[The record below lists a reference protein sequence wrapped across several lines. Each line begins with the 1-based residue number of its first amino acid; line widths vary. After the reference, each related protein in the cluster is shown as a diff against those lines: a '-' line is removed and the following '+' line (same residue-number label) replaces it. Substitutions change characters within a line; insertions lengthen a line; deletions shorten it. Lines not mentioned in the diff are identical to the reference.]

1 MYWVTKM
8 TLQDWLSN
16 GWLKQHTTSRQEI
29 RDLLDKVDRDIAEA
43 SKEEIT
49 LDWRLAIA
57 YNACL
62 GCATIALRVSGYR
75 MPGGTGQ
82 HYRTIQSLRFTI
94 TPDADIIIS
103 LEAISKKRAIVS
115 YDVAGTI
122 TEAEVKEA
130 RELASDLRNGL
141 MKWLNDDHPQLLEP

>member
-1 MYWVTKM
+1 M

-29 RDLLDKVDRDIAEA
+29 RDLLDKVDRDMSEA
-43 SKEEIT
+43 AKEEIT

-62 GCATIALRVSGYR
+62 GCATIALRASGYR
-75 MPGGTGQ
+75 MPGGAGQ

-94 TPDADIIIS
+94 NPDSDIIIS

-115 YDVAGTI
+115 YDAAGTI
-122 TEAEVKEA
+122 TEAEVEEA
-130 RELASDLRNGL
+130 IELSSDLRSSL
-141 MKWLNDDHPQLLEP
+141 LDWLKTHFPEFLDE

>member
-1 MYWVTKM
+1 M

-16 GWLKQHTTSRQEI
+16 GWLKSHTTSQQEI
-29 RDLLDKVDRDIAEA
+29 NELLAKVERDIAEA
-43 SKEEIT
+43 SKDEIT

-62 GCATIALRVSGYR
+62 GCATIALRASGYR
-75 MPGGTGQ
+75 MPGGAGQ

-94 TPDADIIIS
+94 NPDSDIIIS

-115 YDVAGTI
+115 YDAAGTI
-122 TEAEVKEA
+122 TEAEVEEA
-130 RELASDLRNGL
+130 RQLAD
-141 MKWLNDDHPQLLEP
+141 QLLEQLKTWLQSRPLS

>member
-1 MYWVTKM
+1 M

-16 GWLKQHTTSRQEI
+16 GWLKRHTTSQQEI
-29 RDLLDKVDRDIAEA
+29 NELLAKVERDIAEA

-62 GCATIALRVSGYR
+62 GCATIALRASGYR
-75 MPGGTGQ
+75 MPGGGGQ

-94 TPDADIIIS
+94 NPDSDIIIS

-115 YDVAGTI
+115 YDAAGTI
-122 TEAEVKEA
+122 TEAEVEEA
-130 RELASDLRNGL
+130 RQLAD
-141 MKWLNDDHPQLLEP
+141 QLLEQLKTWLQGRPLS

>member
-1 MYWVTKM
+1 M

-16 GWLKQHTTSRQEI
+16 GWLKRHSTSQQEI
-29 RDLLDKVDRDIAEA
+29 NELLAKVERDIAEA

-49 LDWRLAIA
+49 VDWRLAIA

-62 GCATIALRVSGYR
+62 GCATIALRANGYR
-75 MPGGTGQ
+75 MPGGAGQ

-94 TPDADIIIS
+94 NPDSDIIIS

-115 YDVAGTI
+115 YDAAGTI
-122 TEAEVKEA
+122 TEAEVEEA
-130 RELASDLRNGL
+130 RQLAD
-141 MKWLNDDHPQLLEP
+141 QLLEQLKTWLQGRPIK

>member
-1 MYWVTKM
+1 M

-16 GWLKQHTTSRQEI
+16 GWLKSHTTSQQEI
-29 RDLLDKVDRDIAEA
+29 NELLAKVERDIAEA

-62 GCATIALRVSGYR
+62 GCATIALRASGYR
-75 MPGGTGQ
+75 MPGGAGQ
-82 HYRTIQSLRFTI
+82 HYRTIQTLRFTI
-94 TPDADIIIS
+94 NPDSDIIIS

-115 YDVAGTI
+115 YDAAGTI
-122 TEAEVKEA
+122 TEAEVEEA
-130 RELASDLRNGL
+130 RQLAD
-141 MKWLNDDHPQLLEP
+141 QLLEQLKTWLQSRPLS

>member
-1 MYWVTKM
+1 M

-29 RDLLDKVDRDIAEA
+29 RDLLEKVDRDIAEA
-43 SKEEIT
+43 AKEEIT

-57 YNACL
+57 YSACL
-62 GCATIALRVSGYR
+62 GCATIALRASGYR

-82 HYRTIQSLRFTI
+82 HCRTIQSLRFTI
-94 TPDADIIIS
+94 NPDSDIIIS

-115 YDVAGTI
+115 YDAAGTI
-122 TEAEVKEA
+122 TEGEVEEA
-130 RELASDLRNGL
+130 RQLAD
-141 MKWLNDDHPQLLEP
+141 QLLEQLKKWLQDLPLA